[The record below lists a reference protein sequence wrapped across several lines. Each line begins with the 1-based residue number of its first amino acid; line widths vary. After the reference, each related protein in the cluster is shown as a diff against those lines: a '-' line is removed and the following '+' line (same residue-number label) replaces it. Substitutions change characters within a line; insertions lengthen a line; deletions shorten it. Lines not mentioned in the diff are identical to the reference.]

1 MGEGIDV
8 SRVTI
13 FNIVDFRYIE
23 NSARISNSVVSLH
36 NYQGDALKTY
46 RIGDA
51 TGIEAFDINFAGEI
65 GVLITN
71 APTPAPTN
79 TPTRIPTFDA
89 TLIWRVRVQL
99 EGRNFLHMREV
110 EVYDQNGVN
119 RALNKP
125 ASQSSTYTYD
135 YNGKTVTVDASYA
148 VDGNWETSS
157 HTNADNGK

>member
-1 MGEGIDV
+1 MA
-8 SRVTI
+8 RVTI
-13 FNIVDFRYIE
+13 FNLPDDDINLGRL
-23 NSARISNSVVSLH
+23 SNSVVSLL
-36 NYQGDALKTY
+36 NYQGGSLKTY
-46 RIGDA
+46 RIEDA
-51 TGIEAFDINFAGEI
+51 LNMPVFDINFAGEI

-99 EGRNFLHMREV
+99 EGRNFLHIREV

-148 VDGNWETSS
+148 VDGNWETNS